1 MQSTAFARLFYRSTA
16 RPAACRRAI
25 DLSRSPLPD
34 TLVAVM
40 RAVDP
45 AVGDAAFACKM
56 KRTPRPRE
64 HARLISTDGGAG
76 LPLAG
81 WGIGW
86 GGAGCGSLRP
96 PRGGGGG
103 IGGVRAFCGVPN
115 VAVPARAVTL
125 EGFVALGGRVV
136 PGAGAGRLARASA
149 GGVAFL
155 RGRRG
160 GRCSRC
166 GRRPGRGSPPR
177 WCWRVAAPHCL
188 RSRMGRWQR
197 MCMA

>member
-1 MQSTAFARLFYRSTA
+1 VQSTAFARLFYRSTA

-45 AVGDAAFACKM
+45 AVGDAAFGVQDEAHASA
-56 KRTPRPRE
+56 TGTRPADQHGRWCG
-64 HARLISTDGGAG
+64 ASSRGAG
-76 LPLAG
+76 HRV
-81 WGIGW
+81 

-103 IGGVRAFCGVPN
+103 IGGVRAFGGVPN
-115 VAVPARAVTL
+115 GAVPARAATL
-125 EGFVALGGRVV
+125 EAFVALGGRVV

-155 RGRRG
+155 WALAGVGVHGAG
-160 GRCSRC
+160 G
-166 GRRPGRGSPPR
+166 GPEGGSR
-177 WCWRVAAPHCL
+177 WCWRVAAPRCL